1 MSKIDY
7 EVSPTNR
14 AALMGLADSIRTFLR
29 IETPFFPILQVVEVV
44 FPRIAGM
51 EDLVLTIGDMAEM
64 GDDHGLTF
72 TDRKEIRLRED
83 VYEGVHRNRGRDRFT
98 LAHELGH
105 LMLHSNQ
112 AYQRNMRLAQD
123 IPPYRSAEWQANTFA
138 GSLLMPYEY
147 LKGKPDVFDITEDCG
162 VTFEAASTHTR
173 LLVKSGLL
181 NV

>member
-44 FPRIAGM
+44 LPRIAGM

-83 VYEGVHRNRGRDRFT
+83 VYEGSFT
-98 LAHELGH
+98 LTSSTSSKPAPPGMKWVYCRYRRVKGSQDRYLDAHEYG
-105 LMLHSNQ
+105 
-112 AYQRNMRLAQD
+112 Y
-123 IPPYRSAEWQANTFA
+123 
-138 GSLLMPYEY
+138 
-147 LKGKPDVFDITEDCG
+147 
-162 VTFEAASTHTR
+162 
-173 LLVKSGLL
+173 
-181 NV
+181 